1 MSPMKNVA
9 AVASIVVVLTAF
21 CVLAL
26 YSTAVGDLVRWGDFT
41 PAFSPE
47 FRKTGLSVVGGA
59 AVIWLV
65 AKWRRNSAARGA
77 RSNLV
82 ARAKS

>member
-1 MSPMKNVA
+1 MKNVA
-9 AVASIVVVLTAF
+9 AVASVVVLSAF

-26 YSTAVGDLVRWGDFT
+26 YSAAAGDLVRWGDFT
-41 PAFSPE
+41 PAFSRE
-47 FRKTGLSVVGGA
+47 FWNTGLSATGGA
-59 AVIWLV
+59 AVVWLI